1 MSLFVKICGVKTVKA
16 VEAAVSAGAD
26 AIGFNF
32 FPPSPRCLTPEQAAQ
47 LAGAA
52 PRRILRVAVMLRP
65 VQKEWEQV
73 LAEFKPDCLQ
83 ADADSLARLSLPSAL
98 RTLPVYRDHEQFNP
112 ESVPAATRCLFEGAR
127 SGIGQRPDWK
137 RAARLA
143 RRNEMVLAGGLGPD
157 NVAEAVRQVRPWG
170 VDVASGVESAP
181 GVKDAAAMSE
191 FVRAAR
197 QAAMQR

>member
-32 FPPSPRCLTPEQAAQ
+32 FPPSPRCLMPEQAAQ

-52 PRRILRVAVMLRP
+52 PQRILRVAVMLRP

-98 RTLPVYRDHEQFNP
+98 WTLPVYRDHEQFNP

>member
-1 MSLFVKICGVKTVKA
+1 MRLFVKICGIRTVEA
-16 VEAAVSAGAD
+16 VEGAVSAGAD

-32 FPPSPRCLTPEQAAQ
+32 FPPSPRHLMPEQAARI
-47 LAGAA
+47 AGAA
-52 PRRILRVAVMLRP
+52 PRQILRVAVMLRP

-73 LAEFKPDCLQ
+73 LAEFMPDCLQ
-83 ADADSLARLSLPSAL
+83 ADADSLARLSLPPAL
-98 RTLPVYRDHEQFNP
+98 RTLPVYRDHEQFRP
-112 ESVPAATRCLFEGAR
+112 ESVPAGTRCLFEGAR
-127 SGIGQRPDWK
+127 SGAGQRANWK

-143 RRNEMVLAGGLGPD
+143 RRNETVLAGGLDPA
-157 NVAEAVRQVRPWG
+157 NIAEAVRQVRPWG

-197 QAAMQR
+197 QADMQR

>member
-1 MSLFVKICGVKTVKA
+1 VSLFVKICGVRTVEA

-32 FPPSPRCLTPEQAAQ
+32 FPPSPRYLAPEQAAR

-83 ADADSLARLSLPSAL
+83 ADANNLARLSLPAGL
-98 RTLPVYRDHEQFNP
+98 RTLPVYRDHEQFQP

-127 SGIGQRPDWK
+127 SGAGQRPDWE

-143 RRNEMVLAGGLGPD
+143 RRNEIVLAGGLDPA
-157 NVAEAVRQVRPWG
+157 NIAEAVRQVRPWG

-181 GVKDAAAMSE
+181 GIKDAAAMSE
-191 FVRAAR
+191 FVRMAR
-197 QAAMQR
+197 QRDMQR